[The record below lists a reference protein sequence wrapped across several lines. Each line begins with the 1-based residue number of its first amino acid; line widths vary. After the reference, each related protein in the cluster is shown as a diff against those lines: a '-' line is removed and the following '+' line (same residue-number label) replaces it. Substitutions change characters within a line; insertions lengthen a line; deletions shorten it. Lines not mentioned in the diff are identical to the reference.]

1 MKRIPLLIAC
11 AMLAAACTDTID
23 EVLEQPQHSATTR
36 AVTAETSPYF
46 NWEDTTNISL
56 VNVNGSVV
64 LPWYSTA
71 TANIPSFILT
81 DYKAADGWK
90 MVYNTCSPS
99 SVVQDDKYYLIF
111 YNIFSGKL
119 RGFVYNKND
128 VTAGSTTYWQFTF
141 DNGTSL
147 LNDIDNI
154 TLPGNEITTNR
165 EMMVTGLANTET
177 KSLNRGWNAFEADF
191 LVYDPTIADK
201 NITMSISA
209 YDVTSQNVSITGDVD
224 LSSNG
229 TMVTTTNISN
239 LQNSGTSN
247 KGVSL
252 LGGKA
257 EEKFNKI
264 FDGKQDATR
273 GLLGSVVGSIVKAGG
288 NFLVK
293 KFFGRNSTQTITSN
307 SDIKIQT
314 TGAITLEGN
323 ITSQQQSNVSPISRL
338 MLPGSN
344 PTPQD
349 VFLPSYNEP
358 LGVWSL
364 TSAPVVTATSYD
376 WMYPILNYTSDI
388 NALGLGINTNEM
400 TGVMGR
406 RTVYKLT
413 NCSVQINP
421 AIQDCIEKST
431 TEIKLVYE
439 EKTEGREPTY
449 TMPVPHS
456 AVGET
461 YNTIVYTNK
470 FVSKQDSLCVLSS
483 NTGYGSLAGQYI
495 DPNARLVTM
504 PRKEAGPYI
513 STGVKRSTTA
523 FDNWAHNIYVRVS
536 VTLYPKAPYDTTPI
550 ITTRTFKP
558 TFVEGN

>member
-1 MKRIPLLIAC
+1 M
-11 AMLAAACTDTID
+11 
-23 EVLEQPQHSATTR
+23 
-36 AVTAETSPYF
+36 
-46 NWEDTTNISL
+46 
-56 VNVNGSVV
+56 
-64 LPWYSTA
+64 
-71 TANIPSFILT
+71 
-81 DYKAADGWK
+81 
-90 MVYNTCSPS
+90 YNTCSPS

-201 NITMSISA
+201 NIAMSISA
-209 YDVTSQNVSITGDVD
+209 YDVTSEKVSITGDVD

-229 TMVTTTNISN
+229 TMVTTTNVTT
-239 LQNSGTSN
+239 LQTPSVLN

-252 LGGKA
+252 LAGKA

-273 GLLGSVVGSIVKAGG
+273 GLLGSAVSSIIKAGG

-314 TGAITLEGN
+314 TGSITLEGT

-349 VFLPSYNEP
+349 IFLPSYNEP

-376 WMYPILNYTSDI
+376 WMYPIMNYTTEI
-388 NALGLGINTNEM
+388 NSLGLGLPKM

-413 NCSVQINP
+413 SCPVQINP

-431 TEIKLVYE
+431 TTIKLVYE
-439 EKTEGREPTY
+439 EKIEGREPTY

-483 NTGYGSLAGQYI
+483 DIGYDSLTGQYI
-495 DPNARLVTM
+495 DPNARLTTM
-504 PRKEAGPYI
+504 SMTEAGPYI
-513 STGVKRSTTA
+513 GAGVKRNTTS
-523 FDNWAHNIYVRVS
+523 FDSWAHDIYVRVS

-550 ITTRTFKP
+550 ISTRTFKP